1 MPVDLQ
7 VEEKLWSVPA
17 PMEKITMGYSAQI
30 LYPILSFCV
39 CGALCFSKAVYDSY
53 DEHTHPFSDGFIDE
67 KTVEAIRND
76 AIEMYDELWV

>member
-1 MPVDLQ
+1 MHVVVKAAYGIDAEKFILPVDLQ

-39 CGALCFSKAVYDSY
+39 CGALCLQGS
-53 DEHTHPFSDGFIDE
+53 I
-67 KTVEAIRND
+67 
-76 AIEMYDELWV
+76 